1 MSNCNVIKD
10 LIPLKIE
17 GLLSNDSDNLVEEH
31 LKECEDCRKYYA
43 SVKHDYE
50 MVDRKEEQEEGM
62 EELVRKISKYQKNI
76 KLGVICIALLLS
88 SIIVGGD
95 VQFLSTFPVLIL
107 VPFVCRWFYNKTI
120 VIILLTI
127 PCSILGGA
135 LKGNTS
141 FIPFLITISL
151 VFAAIGA
158 IASVLVK
165 EGLRGERRRVK
176 VFNLVLGVLLVSG
189 GCFIYA
195 MFNGNP
201 VGYVKTAVNAISY
214 VKKNYEDNE
223 LTFKG
228 VYYNFKFGTHD
239 AKFEYILNGL
249 NQVTSIGFY
258 RDGTVNDGYKYALD
272 STFCNER
279 ARDIGSKIEQIL
291 GKNIVAFVS
300 HDEEISISK
309 DALDDKYRNLSYDE
323 DKLNKAEVMRKE
335 AFEKIKYEI
344 FMGKVKGEY
353 ISLSKEELIEDAIK
367 IQKELSKEESS
378 YEEIILG
385 GKNEAGINQ
394 TVTFKM
400 NSTEEEI
407 KSSYKTIEN
416 EKK

>member
-17 GLLSNDSDNLVEEH
+17 GLLSSDSDDLVEEH

-43 SVKHDYE
+43 SIKLDYE
-50 MVDRKEEQEEGM
+50 RTDRKEEKQEGM
-62 EELVRKISKYQKNI
+62 EELIRKISKYQKNI

-95 VQFLSTFPVLIL
+95 VQFLSTLPVLIL
-107 VPFVCRWFYNKTI
+107 VPFACRWFYNKTI

-127 PCSILGGA
+127 PCSIVGGA
-135 LKGNTS
+135 LKGNSS
-141 FIPFLITISL
+141 FIPFLIVISL
-151 VFAAIGA
+151 VSAVVGVM
-158 IASVLVK
+158 ASVFIK
-165 EGLRGERRRVK
+165 DGLKGERKILK

-189 GCFIYA
+189 GCFVYA

-201 VGYVKTAVNAISY
+201 VGYVKTAVNAINY
-214 VKKNYEDNE
+214 AKKNYGHEE
-223 LTFKG
+223 LNFKG

-258 RDGTVNDGYKYALD
+258 RDGIVNDGYKYALD

-279 ARDIGSKIEQIL
+279 ARDIGSKVEQIL
-291 GKNIVAFVS
+291 GKNVVAFAN

-309 DALDDKYRNLSYDE
+309 DALDDEYFNLSYDE
-323 DKLNKAEVMRKE
+323 DRLEKAEIMRKE
-335 AFEKIKYEI
+335 AFNKIKYEI

-353 ISLSKEELIEDAIK
+353 IVISKEELIEDAIK
-367 IQKELSKEESS
+367 IQKELSKEEAG

-385 GKNEAGINQ
+385 GKNKAGINQ

-400 NSTEEEI
+400 NSREEEI